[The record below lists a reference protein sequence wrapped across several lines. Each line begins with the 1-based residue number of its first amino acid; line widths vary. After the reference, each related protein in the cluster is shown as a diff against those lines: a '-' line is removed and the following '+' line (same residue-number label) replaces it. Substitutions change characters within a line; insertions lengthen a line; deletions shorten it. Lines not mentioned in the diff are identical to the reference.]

1 MLSSRRSLIAI
12 LTIVGSLFALTAAA
26 PASAD
31 PAWGCRASVGYLA
44 PSGADRVEP
53 FVANGN
59 TNTSETSPDRDHCVD
74 DEDRASGDVA
84 EGPVVQRN
92 PYARTSLDPDTGESA
107 AQSVLAETQADS
119 TSLSNGDGSF
129 RLTTDDVRAQA
140 SARCVGGVPTFSGS
154 SSVVNATLNGQPI
167 SGDGTLE
174 QIGTGLNGSPL
185 GGLIRVAFNEEQS
198 STDGLVRRA
207 VHVTITNAAGQVVF
221 EAVAGEAKVSR
232 REAVC
237 VLQGAPPFQC
247 PEGAVYDVPSG
258 LCVKTVTVPE
268 DRTGSGGAEDSSGRG
283 SCPEGFFPT
292 GDGNCV
298 KAVPVDDEG
307 NPLGGSV
314 VPLGLI
320 PGAEKSICRNRRFG
334 RLLTAIMGTS
344 RRDNVTGTNT
354 SDRIYVLRGG
364 DFVSG
369 GRGNDCIEG
378 GRGRN
383 RLDGSTGSDYLLGHK
398 KKDAMVGGPGA
409 DRLFGRGGNDR
420 LIGDLGNDRLI
431 GKSGSDKIVAGPGRD
446 LVRAGKGRDYISA
459 ATGADRVLAGSGND
473 SINAANEGPPA
484 RIKCGAGRDT
494 VRINRSE
501 LRHLRG
507 CERVFVVARRS
518 GR

>member
-1 MLSSRRSLIAI
+1 MLSSRRTLIAI
-12 LTIVGSLFALTAAA
+12 LTIVGSLYALTAAA

-59 TNTSETSPDRDHCVD
+59 ANTSQVSPDRDRCAD
-74 DEDRASGDVA
+74 DEARASGDITV
-84 EGPVVQRN
+84 GPVTQRN
-92 PYARTSLDPDTGESA
+92 PVARTSIDPDTGESA

-119 TSLSNGDGSF
+119 TALSNGDGSF

-140 SARCVGGVPTFSGS
+140 AARCVGGVPTFSGS
-154 SSVVNATLNGQPI
+154 SSVTNVTLNGQ
-167 SGDGTLE
+167 SMSADGTLE

-185 GGLIRVAFNEEQS
+185 GGLIRVVFNEEERS
-198 STDGLVRRA
+198 AEGLVRRA
-207 VHVTITNAAGQVVF
+207 VHVTIKNAAGQVVF

-247 PEGAVYDVPSG
+247 PEDAVYDVPSG
-258 LCVKTVTVPE
+258 LCVKTVIVPE
-268 DRTGSGGAEDSSGRG
+268 DRTGSGGVEDGSGRG
-283 SCPEGFFPT
+283 ACPEGFFPT

-298 KAVPVDDEG
+298 KAVPVDDAG

-314 VPLGLI
+314 VPYALI
-320 PGAEKSICRNRRFG
+320 PGGEKSICRNRRFG
-334 RLLTAIMGTS
+334 RLLVAIRGTS

-354 SDRIYVLRGG
+354 SDRIFVLRRG

-409 DRLFGRGGNDR
+409 DRLFGRAGSDR
-420 LIGDLGNDRLI
+420 MIGDLGNDYLT
-431 GKSGSDKIVAGPGRD
+431 GSSGSDKIVAGPGRD
-446 LVRAGKGRDYISA
+446 RIRGGKGRDYIST
-459 ATGADRVLAGSGND
+459 ATGPDRVVAGSGND
-473 SINAANEGPPA
+473 VINAASEGPPA
-484 RIKCGAGRDT
+484 HIKCGAGRDT

-507 CERVFVVARRS
+507 CERVFVVARHS